1 MYAAMENEGGNQSD
15 DADEM
20 SCDYADSAPSNGER
34 SKRKRE
40 EEEGETMDVD
50 DFKQGDVEEKKKV
63 KTSNIKSNEEEE
75 DATVDVLK
83 ALEESEAK
91 ARQTVV
97 SRPFLLAPWVKLREY
112 QQIGLNWLVSTQGR
126 RLNGILA
133 DEMGKCFYDYPA
145 NLMEVGQSF
154 FFSDPSSFLFFAPHY
169 FSR

>member
-1 MYAAMENEGGNQSD
+1 MGVRKELEMLQHQNEIPIEELRAMYTAMENEGGNQSD

-20 SCDYADSAPSNGER
+20 SCGDADSAPSNGER

-40 EEEGETMDVD
+40 EEEEETMDVGE
-50 DFKQGDVEEKKKV
+50 FKQGFVEENKKV
-63 KTSNIKSNEEEE
+63 KTSNNKSNEEEE
-75 DATVDVLK
+75 DATVDVLE

-133 DEMGKCFYDYPA
+133 DEMGKCLHDFSA
-145 NLMEVGQSF
+145 NL
-154 FFSDPSSFLFFAPHY
+154 L
-169 FSR
+169 